1 MEETKIMSP
10 QIKGLLISLIV
21 IILGIVGYFTG
32 LGLTTTWYSW
42 VVNLLLLAA
51 IIFACIHFANQKQG
65 FVTFGNVFLHGFKI
79 SAVIAIIV
87 LVYTC
92 YLHLQFFFPDMKEK
106 IFEMQRNKDGKS
118 GLDDDKWSRL

>member
-21 IILGIVGYFTG
+21 IILHIAGYFTG

-42 VVNLLLLAA
+42 VVNLVLLAA
-51 IIFACIHFANQKQG
+51 IIFACVHFANQKDG

-79 SAVIAIIV
+79 SAVITIIK
-87 LVYTC
+87 T
-92 YLHLQFFFPDMKEK
+92 M
-106 IFEMQRNKDGKS
+106 
-118 GLDDDKWSRL
+118 